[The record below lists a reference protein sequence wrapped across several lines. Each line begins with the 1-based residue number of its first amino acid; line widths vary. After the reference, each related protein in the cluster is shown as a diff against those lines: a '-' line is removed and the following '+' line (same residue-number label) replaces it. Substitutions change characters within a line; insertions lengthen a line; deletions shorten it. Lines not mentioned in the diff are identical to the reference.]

1 MIRHVEIKNFK
12 SHKDTKLDFSNLT
25 VLCGTNSS
33 GKSSVIQA
41 LLLLREASCNNS
53 NFEYANLR
61 SNLAKL
67 GTVKDVLYQFADE
80 DKITFAID
88 TDKQKLLFISSIRIG
103 TESTKRILPI
113 LPITGLNATII
124 KEESLFD
131 SNFQFI
137 SAARIGPR
145 ESYSK
150 NDTVDI
156 DNQISSEDG
165 KAENVVEFLDKNRYK
180 DVTPE
185 MCLLDFDN
193 DLLSQVTAWEREIS
207 AGVNVVVKDN
217 GNLGYELKYQFN
229 TNTGLG
235 KTDEISALNVGFGLT
250 YALPVIAAILSAPKD
265 AILFIE
271 NPEAHLHPRGQAK
284 LAELICLAA
293 QAGIQIVIET
303 HSDHIFNGVRKSIN
317 KRVIGKDIV
326 KVYYFDLSNKN
337 VSVNTEI
344 KFADNGR
351 ILNYTEGLFDQFDND
366 LDELLGL

>member
-1 MIRHVEIKNFK
+1 MIRHIEIKNFK

-41 LLLLREASCNNS
+41 LLLLREASANNS

-80 DKITFAID
+80 DKIIFAIR
-88 TDKQKLLFISSIRIG
+88 TDKQKMLFISSIRIG

-113 LPITGLNATII
+113 TGRNETII
-124 KEESLFD
+124 KEESLFNN
-131 SNFQFI
+131 NFQFI
-137 SAARIGPR
+137 SAVRTGPR

-156 DNQISSEDG
+156 DNQISKEDG

-180 DVTPE
+180 DVISE
-185 MCLLDFDN
+185 ICLPDFDN

-229 TNTGLG
+229 TNTSLG

-250 YALPVIAAILSAPKD
+250 YALPVIVAILSAEKD

-271 NPEAHLHPRGQAK
+271 NPEAHLHPKGQAK
-284 LAELICLAA
+284 LAELICSAA

-317 KRVIGKDIV
+317 KKVINKDNV
-326 KVYYFDLSNKN
+326 KIYYFDLSDKN
-337 VSVNTEI
+337 ISVNTDI
-344 KFADNGR
+344 KLADNGR